1 MLSIVLPIIIVIFVL
16 VFSIF
21 TVLFY
26 EKKKRTRN
34 YELHTKINHLNITK
48 TNKKPIQQLQTNL
61 LDENHSTS
69 SYRFQYG
76 IEDTNFDSAQDI
88 KRLEGF

>member
-1 MLSIVLPIIIVIFVL
+1 MTS
-16 VFSIF
+16 
-21 TVLFY
+21 
-26 EKKKRTRN
+26 
-34 YELHTKINHLNITK
+34 K
-48 TNKKPIQQLQTNL
+48 TPKKPIQQLQTNL

-76 IEDTNFDSAQDI
+76 IDDTNFDSAQDI